1 MSRRP
6 QVLRVTDSANSVL
19 TPRRSPGTPP
29 TPPPAPAVVATLTTC
44 PAAAPPPLDAK
55 AMRLHQEAALSDA
68 SFRALS
74 CKDGESPAHAQ
85 SQSQCHSLER
95 GARFGLHRSVPGRL
109 DAHSQGEHDQ
119 GGSDSQQQQEPLEAA
134 LDGLARYL
142 QSNRQGLRDLL
153 LTSALVVVEPLPARA
168 RTCRIAGATV
178 KAASAHG
185 PPPPGAAAG
194 GGGGAAVER
203 AKSYTIP
210 RALRFFHPKRHN
222 RELLDEELPDPDTV
236 RRARQVFEA
245 TLAAGGGGGAAPT
258 PPASGRRALSA
269 PGRRWTDCGSVSS
282 GVSSDL
288 SSSYE
293 ARSSRGSDSDRGS
306 GDDDDDD
313 EDEEDAGRGGSPAGE
328 ARVSGEVLER
338 IRARGL
344 SVTYYGGRVVARTPA
359 PPPVAAVLSEI
370 GGGGGAGFRLV
381 KSHSCGSRLQL
392 AADVGSSPSEV
403 GPVFTSTLGDVS
415 LRPPPPQ
422 EEPKSRK
429 SGKEAAD
436 SRLAAY
442 CGGGVAAQ
450 PRRYPDME
458 FEEFQ
463 VLEDGAGVQGQRGA
477 VCGAA

>member
-55 AMRLHQEAALSDA
+55 ALRVHHEAALSDA

-74 CKDGESPAHAQ
+74 CKDGESPAHA
-85 SQSQCHSLER
+85 QSQCHSLER

-109 DAHSQGEHDQ
+109 DAHSQGDHDQ
-119 GGSDSQQQQEPLEAA
+119 GGTDSQQQQEPLEAA

-153 LTSALVVVEPLPARA
+153 LTSALVVVEPLP
-168 RTCRIAGATV
+168 
-178 KAASAHG
+178 
-185 PPPPGAAAG
+185 PGAAAGGG

-245 TLAAGGGGGAAPT
+245 TLAAGGGLGGGGAAPT

-359 PPPVAAVLSEI
+359 TPPVAAVLSEI
-370 GGGGGAGFRLV
+370 GGGGGGFRLV

-392 AADVGSSPSEV
+392 AADVGSSPSEE

-422 EEPKSRK
+422 EEQKSRK

-442 CGGGVAAQ
+442 CGGGAAAQ